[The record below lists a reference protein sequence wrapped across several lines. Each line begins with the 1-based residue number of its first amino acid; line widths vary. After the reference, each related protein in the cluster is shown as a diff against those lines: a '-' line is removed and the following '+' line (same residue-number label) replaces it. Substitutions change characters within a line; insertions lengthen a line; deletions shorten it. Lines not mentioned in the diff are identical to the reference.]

1 MFKEYRWLFMSY
13 EYMTREQLIVELKK
27 KDKIIENIVR
37 CASIDSLTS
46 VLNRKRGLEDLYRE
60 IELAKINK
68 EKLTIGFADV
78 NNLKCINDNYG
89 HITGDYVLITLCNII
104 KDNIRKSDFIFRY
117 GGDEF
122 IIVLPKT
129 NIKESSIVWNRISD
143 KIKKVSKNFKYEVG
157 MSCGFV
163 EYDEYYNESLKEL
176 IKMADFKM
184 YESKSKIGQ

>member
-1 MFKEYRWLFMSY
+1 MSY
-13 EYMTREQLIVELKK
+13 EYMTREQLIVELEK
-27 KDKIIENIVR
+27 KDKIIENIAR
-37 CASIDSLTS
+37 CASTDSLTS

-68 EKLTIGFADV
+68 ENLTIGFADV
-78 NNLKCINDNYG
+78 NNLKYINDNYG

-129 NIKESSIVWNRISD
+129 S
-143 KIKKVSKNFKYEVG
+143 IKKVV
-157 MSCGFV
+157 
-163 EYDEYYNESLKEL
+163 
-176 IKMADFKM
+176 
-184 YESKSKIGQ
+184 

>member
-1 MFKEYRWLFMSY
+1 MNY
-13 EYMTREQLIVELKK
+13 EHMTREQLIVELEK
-27 KDKIIENIVR
+27 KDKIIKNIAH

-78 NNLKCINDNYG
+78 NNLKYINDNYG
-89 HITGDYVLITLCNII
+89 HIAGDYVLITLCNII
-104 KDNIRKSDFIFRY
+104 KSNIRKNDFIFRY

-122 IIVLPKT
+122 IIVLPNT
-129 NIKESSIVWNRISD
+129 SIKQSAIVWKRIRN
-143 KIKKVSKNFKYEVG
+143 KIEEIGKNFKYEIG

-163 EYDEYYNESLKEL
+163 EYDEYYNKSLKEF

-184 YESKSKIGQ
+184 YESKVK

>member
-1 MFKEYRWLFMSY
+1 MSY
-13 EYMTREQLIVELKK
+13 EHMTREQLIVELEK
-27 KDKIIENIVR
+27 KDKMIENIAH

-78 NNLKCINDNYG
+78 NNLKYINDNYG
-89 HITGDYVLITLCNII
+89 HIAGDYVLITLCNII

-122 IIVLPKT
+122 IIVLPNT
-129 NIKESSIVWNRISD
+129 NIKEGGIVWKRIRN
-143 KIKKVSKNFKYEVG
+143 KIQEISKNFKYEIG

-163 EYDEYYNESLKEL
+163 EYDEYYNKSLKEL
-176 IKMADFKM
+176 IKMADFRM
-184 YESKSKIGQ
+184 YESKVK